1 MVKTDSENETLIE
14 GAYINL
20 TGKIMLASLGA
31 WLVGKFVNTKL
42 RGNRDEI
49 QAVANALMASR
60 RFQDELRSPGAT
72 VQSVM
77 DKLHVKQMSASE
89 FERVLGVRWP
99 L

>member
-1 MVKTDSENETLIE
+1 MEKTDSENETLIE